1 MRRALAPLT
10 APPAAVSLAP
20 MPPRRPQAQRK
31 PRRNTDS
38 PSRVGTGDGRA
49 SGAASADAPPYE
61 ARVAA
66 VLAQFRVIFG
76 SARDHS
82 RRIEQQ
88 TGISGPALRA
98 LATISA
104 QPGIGVTALA
114 RALLVRQP
122 TASNIVEELVESG
135 LVRRRR
141 ASADQRVVELQPSAR
156 AARVLGAAP
165 GPAVGVLPAA
175 LSALSPAE
183 LAALEAML
191 AAVINHLGA
200 TDRDARWQPI
210 ARL

>member
-1 MRRALAPLT
+1 
-10 APPAAVSLAP
+10 
-20 MPPRRPQAQRK
+20 MPPRRTASGRK
-31 PRRNTDS
+31 RPHNTHATAS
-38 PSRVGTGDGRA
+38 APATGDGGSHTTA
-49 SGAASADAPPYE
+49 HGDAPPYD

-141 ASADQRVVELQPSAR
+141 ASADQRVVELLPSPR
-156 AARVLGAAP
+156 ATRVLDAAP

-175 LSALSPAE
+175 LTALSAAE
-183 LAALEAML
+183 LAALDALL
-191 AAVINHLGA
+191 AAVITHLGA